1 MIKEIHLQNWK
12 SFEKSTLY
20 IDPLTFIIGTNASG
34 KSNIL
39 DALYFL
45 YGSAK
50 GIPLN
55 DLAQKTRGGLDWLIR
70 KGTDSFTLAAVIDDE
85 SGDLV
90 YTLTCRKNDTSLQ
103 LVSESLEQT
112 SSRASKTLFATDT
125 THEDTASSTLPQKGK
140 PLPGS

>member
-45 YGSAK
+45 CGSAK
-50 GIPLN
+50 GIPLKETREKV
-55 DLAQKTRGGLDWLIR
+55 LAEFER
-70 KGTDSFTLAAVIDDE
+70 KLLALRPPEEKSVSATQVRRRNA
-85 SGDLV
+85 G
-90 YTLTCRKNDTSLQ
+90 SLAYRVAR
-103 LVSESLEQT
+103 L
-112 SSRASKTLFATDT
+112 
-125 THEDTASSTLPQKGK
+125 
-140 PLPGS
+140 